1 MRIIKNYLYNVGYQV
16 LVMILPLITVPYIA
30 RVIGAQGVGINAY
43 TNSIIQYFI
52 LFGSIGVNLYG
63 NRSIAYV
70 RDNKKEMSKVFWE
83 ITFLKL
89 LTVTAAFLAFLVFLF
104 FTKQYQEYFLYQSI
118 LILAAGLDISW
129 LFMGLEDFQKP
140 VLRNMLVKIASVI
153 LIFSFVKTASDL
165 GIYILITSGS
175 IFIGNLT
182 LWPYLRKTVRWI
194 KLRKLHIWGHL
205 RPSINLFIPQI
216 AIQIYLVLNKTMLGD
231 MVSVTSAGYFD
242 NADKLVKV
250 ILAVVTATGT
260 VMLPRVAHTFVKG
273 DNEKVKEYLY
283 TSFDMVSL
291 IATPMMF
298 GLMAIAP
305 KFAPWFFGANFEGIE
320 TLVMVLSPVILF
332 IGWSNVTGQQYLMPT
347 HKMKYFTYS
356 VTVGAVV
363 NLILNVIMI
372 PLWGAVGACIATVV
386 SEALVCLVQ
395 FYSVKKFIPIREM
408 FLNIWKYLVAGII
421 MFVAVYYLNTTWDFS
436 IKNLFIEVMLGIL
449 IYVFSIFLLRP
460 TSLKILSKF
469 VKR

>member
-1 MRIIKNYLYNVGYQV
+1 MKIIKNYLYNVGYQV

-30 RVIGAQGVGINAY
+30 RVIGAHGVGVNAY

-83 ITFLKL
+83 ITVLKVI
-89 LTVTAAFLAFLVFLF
+89 TVTLAYLVFLLF
-104 FTKQYQEYFLYQSI
+104 LLFTNKYQHYFLYQSI

-129 LFMGLEDFQKP
+129 LFMGIEDFQKP
-140 VLRNMLVKIASVI
+140 VLRNMLVKIASVV
-153 LIFSFVKTASDL
+153 LIFSLVKTSNDL
-165 GIYILITSGS
+165 GMYILITSGS
-175 IFIGNLT
+175 IFVGNLT
-182 LWPYLRKTVRWI
+182 LWPYLRKTVRRI
-194 KLRKLHIWGHL
+194 HLRKLQIWKHL
-205 RPSINLFIPQI
+205 RPSLSLFIPQI
-216 AIQIYLVLNKTMLGD
+216 AIQIYLVLNKTMLGAL
-231 MVSVTSAGYFD
+231 VSVTSAGYFD

-260 VMLPRVAHTFVKG
+260 VMLPRVAHTFAKG
-273 DNEKVKEYLY
+273 NNEKVNEYLY

-298 GLMAIAP
+298 GLMAISP
-305 KFAPWFFGANFEGIE
+305 KFAPWFFGQNFLGIE
-320 TLVMVLSPVILF
+320 TLVMVLSPVILL

-363 NLILNVIMI
+363 NLLLNILMI
-372 PLWGAVGACIATVV
+372 PLWGAVGACIATVI
-386 SEALVCLVQ
+386 SEALVCIVQ
-395 FYSVKKFIPIREM
+395 FYSVKKFIPIKKM
-408 FLNIWKYLVAGII
+408 FLNIWKYLVAGIL
-421 MFVAVYYLNTTWDFS
+421 MFVAVYYLNVTWQF
-436 IKNLFIEVMLGIL
+436 NMTYLFIEVAIGIT
-449 IYVFSIFLLRP
+449 IYTIVIFLLRP
-460 TSLKILSKF
+460 TSLTVLYKF
-469 VKR
+469 IKR

>member
-1 MRIIKNYLYNVGYQV
+1 MKIIKNYLYNVGYQV

-83 ITFLKL
+83 ITILKL
-89 LTVTAAFLAFLVFLF
+89 ITVTIAYLAFLIFLF
-104 FTKQYQEYFLYQSI
+104 FSHEYQQYFLYQSV

-129 LFMGLEDFQKP
+129 LFMGIEDFQKP
-140 VLRNMLVKIASVI
+140 VIRNMLVKIASVI
-153 LIFSFVKTASDL
+153 LIFSLVKTENDL
-165 GIYILITSGS
+165 GLYILITAGS

-182 LWPYLRKTVRWI
+182 LWPYLRKTVRPI
-194 KLRKLHIWGHL
+194 RLRKLQIWKHL
-205 RPSINLFIPQI
+205 RPSISLFIPQI
-216 AIQIYLVLNKTMLGD
+216 AIQIYLVLNKTMLGAL
-231 MVSVTSAGYFD
+231 VSVTAAGYFD

-260 VMLPRVAHTFVKG
+260 VMLPRVAHTFAKG
-273 DNEKVKEYLY
+273 NNEKVNEYLY

-305 KFAPWFFGANFEGIE
+305 RFAPWFFGNNFIGIE
-320 TLVMVLSPVILF
+320 QLVMVLSPVILF

-363 NLILNVIMI
+363 NLALNIIMI
-372 PLWGAVGACIATVV
+372 PLWGAVGACVATVV
-386 SEALVCLVQ
+386 SEGLVCLVQ
-395 FYSVKKFIPIREM
+395 FYAVKKFIPIQKM
-408 FLNIWKYLVAGII
+408 LVNVWKYLLSGSL
-421 MFVAVYYLNTTWDFS
+421 MFCVVYYLNVTWEFS
-436 IKNLFIEVMLGIL
+436 MATLFAEVMIGIILYLGL
-449 IYVFSIFLLRP
+449 IFFLRP
-460 TSLKILSKF
+460 TCLNVLRKLI
-469 VKR
+469 KR